1 MRGLCEPYN
10 LSIYPLHIIGHGS
23 TVYRKQSS
31 GIDQLINKVKGTEIT
46 GITVVQLLQ
55 VLPVMQEPE
64 T

>member
-1 MRGLCEPYN
+1 MVKPYN
-10 LSIYPLHIIGHGS
+10 LSISPLHIIGHS
-23 TVYRKQSS
+23 NTENNHLE
-31 GIDQLINKVKGTEIT
+31 LINEVKGTEIT

>member
-1 MRGLCEPYN
+1 
-10 LSIYPLHIIGHGS
+10 
-23 TVYRKQSS
+23 VYRKQSS